1 MAITVAATDWLIF
14 STQKKKLFPTLNVNQ
29 PDEVVLSNHST
40 NVLFYQFIFCL
51 NSIHVECQCF
61 LICRKSLLS
70 NACVSVV
77 CMSMY
82 SRANANC
89 QSTRRWTNVC
99 VCLCACKTYLLSPL
113 FAVAVLYF
121 ILFFVFFLFFI
132 HYGCFNCFG
141 AVAVLAVVAPG
152 FNVCLCYC
160 SSCLVSHL
168 VARHVRTAAAAATAD
183 QHPATFLLCGAN
195 GNGTS
200 ASVAILQLA
209 LSAYA
214 MERIQRGE
222 NNCKEER
229 KTTTKI
235 AIQSDNNKSNS
246 SSSHKQNTRR
256 GKLFY
261 LLNAVGMVDACCC
274 FRWGAHSHRNVRT
287 IRVWRIERLNAI
299 GWTVG
304 QNVAF

>member
-1 MAITVAATDWLIF
+1 M
-14 STQKKKLFPTLNVNQ
+14 K
-29 PDEVVLSNHST
+29 
-40 NVLFYQFIFCL
+40 LFYQIIVRMFFSTSSYFVWIQFML
-51 NSIHVECQCF
+51 
-61 LICRKSLLS
+61 
-70 NACVSVV
+70 
-77 CMSMY
+77 
-82 SRANANC
+82 NANVFLFAASRC
-89 QSTRRWTNVC
+89 CRMRACLLCVWVCIRAPMQTANRPGVERMCVC
-99 VCLCACKTYLLSPL
+99 VCAHVKRICCLHYSLLL
-113 FAVAVLYF
+113 FYILYY
-121 ILFFVFFLFFI
+121 FLFFI

-229 KTTTKI
+229 KKTTKI

-274 FRWGAHSHRNVRT
+274 FRWGAHSLRNVRT

-299 GWTVG
+299 GWIVG
-304 QNVAF
+304 QKVPF